1 MVFHVCTGCWT
12 NQKPH
17 ESTCGQIW
25 KLSGRV
31 SQIMVVLPDWMLRTF
46 PLHMCNVLSDWVSR
60 GVPHQKL
67 IKLLKTV
74 WQGESDH
81 GSTTRLDSQDIS
93 IAQVQCTQWLS
104 VQGGSTP
111 KILKPLILTVQHF
124 EKCLA
129 EWIRSLQ
136 YYHTTFN
143 TFITANLT
151 LWILQSPTHLLLLV
165 GLSLSE
171 WCYNHSQKH
180 LHIHGTTCLMLGGLL
195 NNPCYKQSQAPP

>member
-1 MVFHVCTGCWT
+1 MMVFHVCTGCWT

-67 IKLLKTV
+67 IK
-74 WQGESDH
+74 
-81 GSTTRLDSQDIS
+81 
-93 IAQVQCTQWLS
+93 
-104 VQGGSTP
+104 
-111 KILKPLILTVQHF
+111 PLMLTVQHF